1 MTFPLNI
8 DTERLD
14 ALMSTLSPLQLA
26 REAAETL
33 CSVGARVR
41 NMYIV
46 PDRAPT
52 IRLEHPGNLR
62 AWLDQRQFE
71 YSEIENEAEDSVLI
85 SARVRGCDVIWWEDA

>member
-1 MTFPLNI
+1 MTFALNI

-46 PDRAPT
+46 PERAPT

-62 AWLDQRQFE
+62 AWLDQRQSE
-71 YSEIENEAEDSVLI
+71 YSEIDNVAGRAVYC
-85 SARVRGCDVIWWEDA
+85 ARVRGCDVIWWEDA

>member
-46 PDRAPT
+46 PDRAPA

-62 AWLDQRQFE
+62 AWLDQRQSE
-71 YSEIENEAEDSVLI
+71 YSEIDNVAGRAVYC
-85 SARVRGCDVIWWEDA
+85 ARVRGCDVIWWEDA

>member
-41 NMYIV
+41 NMHIAW
-46 PDRAPT
+46 PAPPA
-52 IRLEHPGNLR
+52 IWLEHPGNLR
-62 AWLDQRQFE
+62 AWLDQRQCE
-71 YSEIENEAEDSVLI
+71 YSECDGYVGRAVYC
-85 SARVRGCDVIWWEDA
+85 ARVRGCDVIWWEDA

>member
-14 ALMSTLSPLQLA
+14 ALMITLSPLQLA

-41 NMYIV
+41 NIYIAW
-46 PDRAPT
+46 PAPPA

-62 AWLDQRQFE
+62 AWLDQRQCE
-71 YSEIENEAEDSVLI
+71 YSECDGYVGRAVYC
-85 SARVRGCDVIWWEDA
+85 ARVRGCDVIWWEDA

>member
-1 MTFPLNI
+1 MNFPLNI

-41 NMYIV
+41 NMHI
-46 PDRAPT
+46 APPAPPA
-52 IRLEHPGNLR
+52 IWLEHPGNLR
-62 AWLDQRQFE
+62 AWLDQRQCE
-71 YSEIENEAEDSVLI
+71 YSEIDGYVGRAVYY
-85 SARVRGCDVIWWEDA
+85 ARVRGCDVVWSEDA

>member
-62 AWLDQRQFE
+62 AWLDQRQCE
-71 YSEIENEAEDSVLI
+71 YSEIDGYVGRAVYY
-85 SARVRGCDVIWWEDA
+85 ARVRGCDVVWSEDA

>member
-1 MTFPLNI
+1 MSFPLNI

-46 PDRAPT
+46 LDRAPT

-62 AWLDQRQFE
+62 AWLDQRQSE
-71 YSEIENEAEDSVLI
+71 YSEIDNVAGRAVYC
-85 SARVRGCDVIWWEDA
+85 ARVRGCDVIWWEDA